1 VILTFDPRDS
11 CSNTMASV
19 PYIPMLGE
27 DPENEEHAM
36 LMNTLVVALFIISVY
51 GAGCAMR
58 FIQGPALVAE
68 ILVGLLF
75 SATGWFPIDFVEA
88 FKSLGYVGLLLMIF
102 DGGVH
107 MDLGMLKKIGARA
120 FALAVSGCFA
130 PVILVWLV
138 FQYGFSYEMKAA
150 IAAGTAL
157 SSTAIGFTV
166 QVLNDNGIL
175 QDHLGQLIM
184 AGAMLD
190 DVISLVLLAMLG
202 GMKEGGISAWQILSP
217 LLASAGV
224 MVVGYLLRAFFVC
237 VDRKTGLT
245 DRLTP
250 EEVVQVERKR
260 VMIYIVTMLLGA
272 LGIIWVADT
281 INSSYLLGAFMAG
294 MLATTWP
301 HFLETWDELCE
312 PVLPWLCRCFFAC
325 TVGFAVPA
333 KALGDGGAGLI
344 IATIIIAI
352 VSKFITGFL
361 ATGCRDP
368 KFMAYTCQVGTAM
381 VGRGELGF
389 VQIQTCLK
397 EGILGPLGA
406 VKTNAAFGA
415 IVWALL
421 VASLVGPVL
430 FRLTL
435 KMKGGQSPAE
445 ESFVIAGEQQPA
457 DVEGGLPR
465 LLDNRTANDVGID
478 AKKEKV
484 SDVPTTE
491 NVQA

>member
-1 VILTFDPRDS
+1 
-11 CSNTMASV
+11 
-19 PYIPMLGE
+19 
-27 DPENEEHAM
+27 
-36 LMNTLVVALFIISVY
+36 
-51 GAGCAMR
+51 
-58 FIQGPALVAE
+58 
-68 ILVGLLF
+68 
-75 SATGWFPIDFVEA
+75 
-88 FKSLGYVGLLLMIF
+88 
-102 DGGVH
+102 
-107 MDLGMLKKIGARA
+107 
-120 FALAVSGCFA
+120 
-130 PVILVWLV
+130 
-138 FQYGFSYEMKAA
+138 
-150 IAAGTAL
+150 
-157 SSTAIGFTV
+157 
-166 QVLNDNGIL
+166 
-175 QDHLGQLIM
+175 
-184 AGAMLD
+184 
-190 DVISLVLLAMLG
+190 LVLLAMLG
-202 GMKEGGISAWQILSP
+202 GLKEGGSFSAWTLLSP
-217 LLASAGV
+217 LVASAGV
-224 MVVGYLLRAFFVC
+224 MIIGYFLRAFFVC

-260 VMIYIVTMLLGA
+260 VMIYIVSMLLGA

-344 IATIIIAI
+344 IATIVIAI
-352 VSKFITGFL
+352 VSKFITGLL

-368 KFMAYTCQVGTAM
+368 KFMAYTFQVGTAM

-389 VQIQTCLK
+389 VQIQTCLS
-397 EGILGPLGA
+397 EGILGPIGA
-406 VKTNAAFGA
+406 AKTNAAFGS

-445 ESFVIAGEQQPA
+445 ESFVIACNSGEQQPA

-465 LLDNRTANDVGID
+465 LLNNRTANDVGID

>member
-1 VILTFDPRDS
+1 
-11 CSNTMASV
+11 MASMLYV
-19 PYIPMLGE
+19 PIVGE
-27 DPENEEHAM
+27 EAENPERVM
-36 LMNTLVVALFIISVY
+36 LMNTLVVALFIIAVY
-51 GAGCAMR
+51 AGGCAMR
-58 FIQGPALVAE
+58 YVQGPALVAE
-68 ILVGLLF
+68 ILIGLLF
-75 SATGWFPIDFVEA
+75 AATGAFPVDFIEA

-107 MDLGMLKKIGARA
+107 MDLGMLKKVGARA
-120 FALAVSGCFA
+120 AALAVSGCFA

-138 FQYGFSYEMKAA
+138 YQYGFGYEIKAA
-150 IAAGTAL
+150 VAAGTAL

-202 GMKEGGISAWQILSP
+202 GMSSGDGIGAMTILLP

-224 MVVGYLLRAFFVC
+224 MVVGYFLRAFFVF
-237 VDRKTGLT
+237 VDRQTGLT

-260 VMIYIVTMLLGA
+260 VMIYIITMLLGA
-272 LGIIWVADT
+272 VGIVWVADR
-281 INSSYLLGAFMAG
+281 IESSYLLGAFMAG

-333 KALGDGGAGLI
+333 AALASGGPGLI
-344 IATIIIAI
+344 IATIVIAI
-352 VSKFITGFL
+352 LSKFITGFL

-368 KFMAYTCQVGTAM
+368 KFMAYTFQVGTAM

-389 VQIQTCLK
+389 VQIQTCLT
-397 EGILGPLGA
+397 EGILGPKEA
-406 VKTNAAFGA
+406 VATQAAFGA

-421 VASLVGPVL
+421 IASLVGPVL
-430 FRLTL
+430 FRITL
-435 KMKGGQSPAE
+435 KMKPKGESPGE
-445 ESFVIAGEQQPA
+445 ESFVMAYNSGEQQPA

-465 LLDNRTANDVGID
+465 LLNNRTANDVGID

>member
-1 VILTFDPRDS
+1 VRL
-11 CSNTMASV
+11 
-19 PYIPMLGE
+19 LG
-27 DPENEEHAM
+27 
-36 LMNTLVVALFIISVY
+36 
-51 GAGCAMR
+51 
-58 FIQGPALVAE
+58 
-68 ILVGLLF
+68 
-75 SATGWFPIDFVEA
+75 
-88 FKSLGYVGLLLMIF
+88 KSLGYVGLLLMIF

-107 MDLGMLKKIGARA
+107 MDLGMLKKVGPRA
-120 FALAVSGCFA
+120 FLLAVSGCFA

-138 FQYGFSYEMKAA
+138 YSYGFGYEMMAGV
-150 IAAGTAL
+150 AAGTAL

-202 GMKEGGISAWQILSP
+202 PMSSGDGIGAMTILQP
-217 LLASAGV
+217 LLASAAV
-224 MVVGYLLRAFFVC
+224 MVVGYLLRAFFVF
-237 VDRKTGLT
+237 VDRRTGLT

-250 EEVVQVERKR
+250 EEKVEVERKR
-260 VMIYIVTMLLGA
+260 VMIYIITMLLGA
-272 LGIIWVADT
+272 VGMIWVADR
-281 INSSYLLGAFMAG
+281 IESSYLLGAFMAG

-333 KALGDGGAGLI
+333 EALGSGGPGLI
-344 IATIIIAI
+344 IATIVIAI
-352 VSKFITGFL
+352 ISKFITGFL

-389 VQIQTCLK
+389 VQIQTCLTG
-397 EGILGPLGA
+397 GILGPQNA
-406 VKTNAAFGA
+406 VKTQAAFGA

-421 VASLVGPVL
+421 IASLVGPVL

-435 KMKGGQSPAE
+435 KMKPKGQSPGE
-445 ESFVIAGEQQPA
+445 ESFVMAYNSGEQQPA

-465 LLDNRTANDVGID
+465 LLNRTANDVGVD

>member
-1 VILTFDPRDS
+1 MA
-11 CSNTMASV
+11 TMGHFPLGAAA
-19 PYIPMLGE
+19 GE
-27 DPENEEHAM
+27 DDEKVM
-36 LMNTLVVALFIISVY
+36 IMNTLLVGLFIIAVY
-51 GAGCAMR
+51 GAGCGMR
-58 FIQGPALVAE
+58 MIQGPALVAE

-75 SATGWFPIDFVEA
+75 HSMKWFPIDFVEA
-88 FKSLGYVGLLLMIF
+88 FTCLGYVGLLLMIF

-107 MDLGMLKKIGARA
+107 MDMGMLRKVGARA
-120 FALAVSGCFA
+120 FLLAVSGCFA
-130 PVILVWLV
+130 PVIMIWLV
-138 FQYGFSYEMKAA
+138 FQYGFGYEMLPAV
-150 IAAGTAL
+150 AAGTAL

-190 DVISLVLLAMLG
+190 DVISLILLAMLG
-202 GMKEGGISAWQILSP
+202 GMTGEGGLNAMTILTP

-224 MVVGYLLRAFFVC
+224 MIVGYLLRAFFVC

-260 VMIYIVTMLLGA
+260 VIVYILAMLLGA
-272 LGIIWVADT
+272 VGIVWVAT
-281 INSSYLLGAFMAG
+281 EIKSSYLLGAFMAG

-301 HFLETWDELCE
+301 HFQDTWDELCE

-333 KALGDGGAGLI
+333 EALASGSAGLI
-344 IATIIIAI
+344 IVTIFIAI
-352 VSKFITGFL
+352 LSKFITGFL

-368 KFMAYTCQVGTAM
+368 KFLAYTFQVGTAM

-389 VQIQTCLK
+389 VQIQTAFNT
-397 EGILGPLGA
+397 GILGPKAGPA
-406 VKTNAAFGA
+406 AAMTNNAFGA

-421 VASLVGPVL
+421 IASLLGPVL

-435 KMKGGQSPAE
+435 KMKPRGVSPGE
-445 ESFVIAGEQQPA
+445 ESFVMAYNSGEQQPA

-465 LLDNRTANDVGID
+465 LLNNRTANDVGMD

-484 SDVPTTE
+484 SDVPTAE
-491 NVQA
+491 NIQA

>member
-1 VILTFDPRDS
+1 
-11 CSNTMASV
+11 MG
-19 PYIPMLGE
+19 M
-27 DPENEEHAM
+27 
-36 LMNTLVVALFIISVY
+36 
-51 GAGCAMR
+51 
-58 FIQGPALVAE
+58 
-68 ILVGLLF
+68 
-75 SATGWFPIDFVEA
+75 
-88 FKSLGYVGLLLMIF
+88 LMIF

-107 MDLGMLKKIGARA
+107 MDLGMLKKIGGRA
-120 FALAVSGCFA
+120 FLLAVSGCFA

-138 FQYGFSYEMKAA
+138 YQYGWGYEWKAA
-150 IAAGTAL
+150 VAAGTAL

-175 QDHLGQLIM
+175 QDRLGQLIM

-190 DVISLVLLAMLG
+190 DVISLVLLAMLT
-202 GMKEGGISAWQILSP
+202 GMTGEGGLNAMTILTP

-224 MVVGYLLRAFFVC
+224 MIVGYLLRAFFVC

-260 VMIYIVTMLLGA
+260 VIVYILSMLLGA
-272 LGIIWVADT
+272 VGIVWVATT
-281 INSSYLLGAFMAG
+281 IHSSYLLGAFMAG

-301 HFLETWDELCE
+301 HFTDTWDELCE
-312 PVLPWLCRCFFAC
+312 PVLPWLCRAFFSC
-325 TVGFAVPA
+325 TVGFAVPVA
-333 KALGDGGAGLI
+333 ALGSGGAGLI
-344 IATIIIAI
+344 ISTIVIAI
-352 VSKFITGFL
+352 VSKFITGLL

-368 KFMAYTCQVGTAM
+368 KFLAYTCQVGTAM

-389 VQIQTCLK
+389 VQIQMALAA
-397 EGILGPLGA
+397 GILGPQGA
-406 VKTNAAFGA
+406 VATNAAFGA

-435 KMKGGQSPAE
+435 KMKPKGQSPAE
-445 ESFVIAGEQQPA
+445 ESFVNSGEEQPA

-465 LLDNRTANDVGID
+465 LLNNRTANDVGID

-484 SDVPTTE
+484 SDVPTAE

>member
-1 VILTFDPRDS
+1 MA
-11 CSNTMASV
+11 TMGYVA
-19 PYIPMLGE
+19 LGAE
-27 DPENEEHAM
+27 DETEKIVV
-36 LMNTLVVALFIISVY
+36 MNTLLVALFIIAVY
-51 GAGCAMR
+51 GAGCGMR
-58 FIQGPALVAE
+58 CIQGPALVAE

-75 SATGWFPIDFVEA
+75 NSMGWFPGDFVEA
-88 FKSLGYVGLLLMIF
+88 FKTLGYVGLLLMIF

-107 MDLGMLKKIGARA
+107 MDLNMLKKVGARA
-120 FALAVSGCFA
+120 FLLAVSGCFA

-138 FQYGFSYEMKAA
+138 FQYGFGYGMMPA

-190 DVISLVLLAMLG
+190 DVISLILLAMLSGMTGDG
-202 GMKEGGISAWQILSP
+202 GLKPMTILLP

-224 MVVGYLLRAFFVC
+224 MVVGYLMRAFFVC

-260 VMIYIVTMLLGA
+260 VISYIIAMLLGA
-272 LGIIWVADT
+272 VGIVWIAT
-281 INSSYLLGAFMAG
+281 EIHSSYLLGAFMAG

-301 HFLETWDELCE
+301 HFLDTWDELCE

-333 KALGDGGAGLI
+333 AALANGGPGLI
-344 IATIIIAI
+344 IATIVIAI
-352 VSKFITGFL
+352 ISKFITGFL

-368 KFMAYTCQVGTAM
+368 KYMAYTFQVGTAM

-389 VQIQTCLK
+389 VQIQTAFNT
-397 EGILGPLGA
+397 GILGAKGSPMT
-406 VKTNAAFGA
+406 TNAFGA

-421 VASLVGPVL
+421 IASLVGPVL
-430 FRLTL
+430 FRITL
-435 KMKGGQSPAE
+435 KMKPKVSPGE
-445 ESFVIAGEQQPA
+445 ESFVMAYNSGEQQPA

-465 LLDNRTANDVGID
+465 LLNNTSPNVGID

-484 SDVPTTE
+484 SDVPSAE
-491 NVQA
+491 NAQPVQA

>member
-1 VILTFDPRDS
+1 MSIPH
-11 CSNTMASV
+11 V
-19 PYIPMLGE
+19 PIFGEEAE
-27 DPENEEHAM
+27 DPEKAM
-36 LMNTLVVALFIISVY
+36 LMNTLVVAIFIIAVY
-51 GAGCAMR
+51 GAGAAMR
-58 FIQGPALVAE
+58 YIQGPALVAE

-75 SATGWFPIDFVEA
+75 SGCHWFPGEFIEA

-107 MDLGMLKKIGARA
+107 MDMGQLKKVGARA
-120 FALAVSGCFA
+120 AALAVSGCFA
-130 PVILVWLV
+130 PVVLVWLV
-138 FQYGFSYEMKAA
+138 FQFGFGYEWKAA
-150 IAAGTAL
+150 VAAGTAL

-190 DVISLVLLAMLG
+190 DVISLILLAMLG
-202 GMKEGGISAWQILSP
+202 GLTSGEGGIGPMTILTP

-224 MVVGYLLRAFFVC
+224 MVVGYFLRAFFVC
-237 VDRKTGLT
+237 VDRKTGMT

-260 VMIYIVTMLLGA
+260 VMIYIITMLIGA
-272 LGIIWVADT
+272 VGIVWLADH
-281 INSSYLLGAFMAG
+281 IESSYLLGAFMAG

-325 TVGFAVPA
+325 TVGFAVPVQ
-333 KALGDGGAGLI
+333 ALASGGPGLI
-344 IATIIIAI
+344 IATIVIAI
-352 VSKFITGFL
+352 ISKFITGFL

-368 KFMAYTCQVGTAM
+368 KYRAYTMQVGTAM

-389 VQIQTCLK
+389 VQIQTCLTQ
-397 EGILGPLGA
+397 GILGPQNA
-406 VKTNAAFGA
+406 VKTQAAFGA

-421 VASLVGPVL
+421 IASLIGPVL

-435 KMKGGQSPAE
+435 KMKPRSQSPGE
-445 ESFVIAGEQQPA
+445 ESFVMAYNSGEQQPA

-465 LLDNRTANDVGID
+465 LLNNRLANDVGID

>member
-1 VILTFDPRDS
+1 
-11 CSNTMASV
+11 MA
-19 PYIPMLGE
+19 MLGSVLVADSDDE
-27 DPENEEHAM
+27 QVVLFHA
-36 LMNTLVVALFIISVY
+36 LQVSIFIIAVY
-51 GAGCAMR
+51 GGGCAMR
-58 FIQGPALVAE
+58 SIQGPALVAE

-75 SATGWFPIDFVEA
+75 MSAGWFPLEFKDA
-88 FKSLGYVGLLLMIF
+88 FISLGYVGLLLMIF

-107 MDLGMLKKIGARA
+107 MDLGMLRKIGLRA
-120 FALAVSGCFA
+120 GVLAVSGCFA
-130 PVILVWLV
+130 PVLLVWLV
-138 FQYGFSYEMKAA
+138 FHFGFGYGHMAA
-150 IAAGTAL
+150 LAAGTAL

-175 QDHLGQLIM
+175 QDPLGQLIM

-190 DVISLVLLAMLG
+190 DVISLVLLAVLTG
-202 GMKEGGISAWQILSP
+202 LTSGDGIDAMTILTP

-260 VMIYIVTMLLGA
+260 VLVYILSMLIGA
-272 LGIIWVADT
+272 IGIVWLADH
-281 INSSYLLGAFMAG
+281 IKSSYLLGAFMAG

-301 HFLETWDELCE
+301 HFQETWDEICE
-312 PVLPWLCRCFFAC
+312 PVLPWMCRCFFSC

-333 KALGDGGAGLI
+333 AALTSGGPGLI
-344 IATIIIAI
+344 VATIVIAFI
-352 VSKFITGFL
+352 SKFVTGFL
-361 ATGCRDP
+361 ATGVRDP
-368 KFMAYTCQVGTAM
+368 KFLAYTFQVGTAM

-389 VQIQTCLK
+389 VQIQAALK
-397 EGILGPLGA
+397 SGILGPIA
-406 VKTNAAFGA
+406 DPKTQAAFGA

-421 VASLVGPVL
+421 AASLVGPVL

-435 KMKGGQSPAE
+435 KMKPRGTTSAE
-445 ESFVIAGEQQPA
+445 DPFVMVCDSVEQQPA

-465 LLDNRTANDVGID
+465 LLNNRTATDVGFD

>member
-1 VILTFDPRDS
+1 
-11 CSNTMASV
+11 MK
-19 PYIPMLGE
+19 
-27 DPENEEHAM
+27 
-36 LMNTLVVALFIISVY
+36 TLQLSLFIIAVY
-51 GAGCAMR
+51 SGGSAMR
-58 FIQGPALVAE
+58 YIQGPALVAE

-75 SATGWFPIDFVEA
+75 GSLGWFPEDFKESFV
-88 FKSLGYVGLLLMIF
+88 SLGYVGLLLMIF

-107 MDLGMLKKIGARA
+107 MDLGMLKKIGCRA
-120 FALAVSGCFA
+120 GILAVSGCFA
-130 PVILVWLV
+130 PVLMIWLV
-138 FQYGFSYEMKAA
+138 FQYGFGYDQLPA

-190 DVISLVLLAMLG
+190 DVISLVLLAVLTGMTGGGVSAMTVLG
-202 GMKEGGISAWQILSP
+202 P

-237 VDRKTGLT
+237 IDGKTGLT
-245 DRLTP
+245 DKLTP

-260 VMIYIVTMLLGA
+260 VMIYIVSILLGA
-272 LGIIWVADT
+272 LGCVWVAQT
-281 INSSYLLGAFMAG
+281 IGSSYLLGAFMAG
-294 MLATTWP
+294 MMATTWP
-301 HFLETWDELCE
+301 HFADTWDELCE
-312 PVLPWLCRCFFAC
+312 PVLPWLCRCFFSC

-333 KALGDGGAGLI
+333 AALASNNPGI
-344 IATIIIAI
+344 IVVTILIAI
-352 VSKFITGFL
+352 FSKFITGFL

-368 KFMAYTCQVGTAM
+368 KFLAYTCQVGFAM

-389 VQIQTCLK
+389 VQIQAALNG
-397 EGILGPLGA
+397 GILGPKSA
-406 VKTNAAFGA
+406 PMTQAAYGA

-435 KMKGGQSPAE
+435 KMKPKDASGAE
-445 ESFVIAGEQQPA
+445 EPFVVVSDSAEQQPV

-465 LLDNRTANDVGID
+465 LLNNRTANDVGTD

-484 SDVPTTE
+484 LDVPATE